1 MRRTRLIIGAVLA
14 ATAALAPSAR
24 ADGPV
29 GVHVHGNQIVD
40 LLTAPIQLRGVNRA
54 SFEYTCVSPIYGP
67 SYRNGTHTNSIGPDS
82 IQAMQSWG
90 INTVRIPLNEDCWLG
105 INPVKRF
112 SDHVKRLHGHAA
124 QVAGAKLR
132 TKYRGAVEQYVQN
145 LRDAGMIV
153 ILDLHW
159 SAPGTVL
166 ADGQLGGPD
175 TSHSVDFWR
184 SMAETFGGADGVIF
198 DLFNEPKGIGW
209 KCLRDGGCPLSLK
222 NVKTGATKKKG
233 TVVGMQTLVDT
244 VREAGADN
252 PLMVGGLDY
261 SDDLSKWLEFEPNDP
276 LNTPRGPQ
284 IIASFHNYGADNPK
298 GYFCHAECW
307 DDYVAPVAAQVPVV
321 TGEFGQDISKNPPHC
336 GSAYNTSYMDWADQH
351 GVSYLAWWWY
361 VASKFDGP
369 GKCLA
374 LIKDYKT
381 GKPTDY
387 GKPIRD
393 HYLARAKSAGP

>member
-1 MRRTRLIIGAVLA
+1 
-14 ATAALAPSAR
+14 
-24 ADGPV
+24 
-29 GVHVHGNQIVD
+29 
-40 LLTAPIQLRGVNRA
+40 
-54 SFEYTCVSPIYGP
+54 
-67 SYRNGTHTNSIGPDS
+67 
-82 IQAMQSWG
+82 MQSWG
-90 INTVRIPLNEDCWLG
+90 INAVRIPLNEDCWLG

-132 TKYRGAVEQYVQN
+132 KKYRADVEGYVQN

-159 SAPGTVL
+159 SAPGKVL

-184 SMAETFGGADGVIF
+184 SMAETFGGEDGVIF
-198 DLFNEPKGIGW
+198 DLFNEPKGISW

-252 PLMVGGLDY
+252 PLMVSGLDY
-261 SDDLSKWLEFEPNDP
+261 SDDLSKLARVRAKRPAQH
-276 LNTPRGPQ
+276 TPRAADHRLLPQ
-284 IIASFHNYGADNPK
+284 LRRGQPEGLLLPRGVLGRLRRAGRSPGAGGHRGVRP
-298 GYFCHAECW
+298 GHRRE
-307 DDYVAPVAAQVPVV
+307 PAALRLRLQHVLHGLGRRARRVLPGVV
-321 TGEFGQDISKNPPHC
+321 VVR
-336 GSAYNTSYMDWADQH
+336 
-351 GVSYLAWWWY
+351 GV
-361 VASKFDGP
+361 KFDGP

-374 LIKDYKT
+374 LIKDYNT

-387 GKPIRD
+387 GQLIRD